1 MRMRKKKW
9 VRPFLD
15 DEVEYLVDEIDLK
28 DISKKIYLEIGM
40 GMGDFITNSAKKNND
55 IFYIGLEKDETCVAR
70 AILKAKELELNNLK
84 IMLKDASN
92 LKELFPSVSIDNIYL
107 LFSDPWPKKRT
118 HKRRLTYNTFLDVY
132 YDLLKENGSLIF
144 KSDNDDFF
152 NDSVEYFKNSKFK
165 IMEINNDYHA
175 IKRDDILTG
184 YEDKFIKQGKNI
196 NYLLA
201 KKESK

>member
-1 MRMRKKKW
+1 MRKKKW

-40 GMGDFITNSAKKNND
+40 GMGDFITNSAKKNED

-92 LKELFPSVSIDNIYL
+92 LKELFPDESIDNIYL

-118 HKRRLTYNTFLDVY
+118 HKRRLTYNTFLDIY
-132 YDLLKENGSLIF
+132 YDLLKDNGSLIF

-165 IMEINNDYHA
+165 IIEINNDYHA

-201 KKESK
+201 KKESE